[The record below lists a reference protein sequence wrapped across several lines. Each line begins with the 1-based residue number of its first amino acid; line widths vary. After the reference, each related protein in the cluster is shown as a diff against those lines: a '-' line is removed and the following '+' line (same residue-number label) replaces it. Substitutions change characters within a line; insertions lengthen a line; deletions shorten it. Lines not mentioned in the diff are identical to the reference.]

1 MQFKATQSRFAVY
14 RHRPHAILKNPFII
28 HYLSLLCENT
38 QNVKIFN
45 TAMSKTFISPQ
56 YLTQQIET
64 NLDLSRSRRSDR
76 PYVTFDLRNVHATPT
91 FEGRGS
97 L

>member
-1 MQFKATQSRFAVY
+1 
-14 RHRPHAILKNPFII
+14 
-28 HYLSLLCENT
+28 
-38 QNVKIFN
+38 
-45 TAMSKTFISPQ
+45 MSKTFISPQ

-76 PYVTFDLRNVHATPT
+76 PHVTFDLRNVHATPT
-91 FEGRGS
+91 YEGRGS